1 MTSHCVII
9 MDVPGGTG
17 PWFCCLLFN
26 TAKKSKKKTHL
37 IAHTLPHL
45 ALDVL
50 NHDDRAAAPPLPESC
65 CWIMI
70 LKVGPFQHWAASV
83 RFLDLWSP
91 TRGKKKRLERGLEL
105 YMSYRTTYSLQ
116 LWTQKED
123 APLIAVGSKR
133 AAEEDDDDDDDDDD
147 HQEGDD
153 VDKTNPVVVSPHT
166 AMVAEVEALRAM
178 FSDNNCTVGSIK
190 EVLEKFKCK
199 APKKSK
205 RKK

>member
-1 MTSHCVII
+1 
-9 MDVPGGTG
+9 MDIPGGTG
-17 PWFCCLLFN
+17 PWFCCLLSN
-26 TAKKSKKKTHL
+26 TAKNSKKKTHL

-50 NHDDRAAAPPLPESC
+50 NRDEAPLPC
-65 CWIMI
+65 CWTML
-70 LKVGPFQHWAASV
+70 LKVGPFQQWAASV
-83 RFLDLWSP
+83 RFLNLWSP
-91 TRGKKKRLERGLEL
+91 TRGKKKRFERGLEL
-105 YMSYRTTYSLQ
+105 YMCYRAAYSLH

-123 APLIAVGSKR
+123 VPLIAGGAKR
-133 AAEEDDDDDDDDDD
+133 AAEDDEDDDDDDDDDEEEEEVK
-147 HQEGDD
+147 Q
-153 VDKTNPVVVSPHT
+153 VVTPHT

-178 FSDNNCTVGSIK
+178 FSNNDCTVGSIK